1 VPAYVVNLR
10 YDILAWNDA
19 QRAFAVD
26 CPRLPPAERN
36 TLWLLFHHP
45 ALRSRFLDWGTDADT
60 MVAQFRAITARPD
73 LIELLVRLSSSSAE
87 FRTRWNRLEVRAAAP
102 RVRQCRHPAT
112 GRIDLR
118 P

>member
-1 VPAYVVNLR
+1 MLPGAANPGHR
-10 YDILAWNDA
+10 F
-19 QRAFAVD
+19 RAFA
-26 CPRLPPAERN
+26 L
-36 TLWLLFHHP
+36 
-45 ALRSRFLDWGTDADT
+45 
-60 MVAQFRAITARPD
+60 TAAWRP
-73 LIELLVRLSSSSAE
+73 LLVRLSSSSAE